1 VTLDDQL
8 AELWGAGA
16 SFTHMGRKLGVS
28 RSIVAG
34 RIDRARKSGDPRF
47 GPRPKPVAEP
57 VAKKSAP
64 PEPKNLLLV
73 DTPLNGCRWPTG
85 AALRRVLDRVPD
97 AVLVQF
103 DLVVGSSGERTGC
116 RSNHRDR
123 L

>member
-1 VTLDDQL
+1 LSLDIIAQL
-8 AELWGAGA
+8 WAAGA
-16 SFTHMGRKLGVS
+16 SFADMGRKFGIS

-47 GPRPKPVAEP
+47 GPKPKPEPIVVAEL
-57 VAKKSAP
+57 VATKS

-97 AVLVQF
+97 TVLVQF
-103 DLVVGSSGERTGC
+103 DLALGSSGERAGC
-116 RSNHRDR
+116 RSHHRD
-123 L
+123 